1 MPLTTLLHITT
12 LLIAAVIMLG
22 LALYGWL
29 KRATPAAPAF
39 VWGMTAACAW
49 TTIDLLSLLNG
60 TLATI
65 SFWNKLGYLAVANVP
80 LAWLTFA
87 LVYTGREK
95 WVTRRNLLVAA
106 VVPALMVGLVWTNDW
121 HHLFW
126 QQYQIVHRDGL
137 TVSSVVFGPGG
148 WLDRKS
154 VV

>member
-1 MPLTTLLHITT
+1 MPLTTLLHIIA
-12 LLIAAVIMLG
+12 LFSAAVVMFG

-39 VWGMTAACAW
+39 VWGMAAACAW
-49 TTIDLLSLLNG
+49 TAIDLLGLLLG
-60 TLATI
+60 TPATI

-87 LVYTGREK
+87 LIYTGRET
-95 WVTRRNLLVAA
+95 WVTRRNLLALA

-126 QQYQIVHRDGL
+126 QQYQIAQRDGL
-137 TVSSVVFGPGG
+137 WGRATV
-148 WLDRKS
+148 LT
-154 VV
+154 